1 MSLLNVELQVEP
13 QILYEQ
19 ASNMSG
25 ILSKMKSQ
33 LEAIDQ
39 LFDATRNNWT
49 GDAADLYRNQYKEKK
64 AVAEEIILR
73 LEEHPKDLME
83 ISGIYSSTEK
93 ANEDVS
99 GPLPSD
105 VIV

>member
-13 QILYEQ
+13 QVLYEQ
-19 ASNMSG
+19 ASNMGG

-33 LEAIDQ
+33 LDTIDQ
-39 LFDATRNNWT
+39 LFDATGNNWT
-49 GDAADLYRNQYKEKK
+49 GEAAELYRNQYKEKK
-64 AVAEEIILR
+64 AVVEEILLR
-73 LEEHPKDLME
+73 LEEHPRDLME

-93 ANEDVS
+93 ANEDAS
-99 GPLPSD
+99 SPLPSD

>member
-1 MSLLNVELQVEP
+1 MSLLNVEIQVEP
-13 QILYEQ
+13 QILYNQ

-33 LEAIDQ
+33 LDTIEH
-39 LFDATRNNWT
+39 LFQATGNNWR
-49 GDAADLYRNQYKEKK
+49 GEAAELYRNQYNEKK
-64 AVAEEIILR
+64 AVVEEIILR

-93 ANEDVS
+93 VNEDAS
-99 GPLPSD
+99 SSLPSD